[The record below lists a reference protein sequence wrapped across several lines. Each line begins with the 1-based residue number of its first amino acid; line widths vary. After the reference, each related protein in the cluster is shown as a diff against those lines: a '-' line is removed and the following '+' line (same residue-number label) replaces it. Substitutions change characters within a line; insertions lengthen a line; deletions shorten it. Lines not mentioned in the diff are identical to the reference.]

1 MQESSRWAGGE
12 RVRTAVLL
20 AAGLGDRLGPLT
32 WDRPKCLVAVDGTPI
47 LQRLVQTLDEY
58 GFERLVVVAGYK
70 AEMISDYL
78 GESFGDIAVEYIV
91 NQRFSTTNTMHSLW
105 LTRDRVDE
113 AILLI
118 ESDVVFDGE
127 LLEPLLR
134 PHRIAV
140 SRQLPWMSGSTV
152 VIDADGNVDALYS
165 PPPGVYFKH
174 CTDPEH
180 LMTVNICSLGRDT
193 WRVVRERLDRHISAG
208 HTGYFHDVVFAE
220 LIEERI
226 MTLQAV
232 LFPEDRWYEVDT
244 PADRKAAE
252 LVVARFPRT
261 VENEGAERRTRGGA
275 W

>member
-1 MQESSRWAGGE
+1 MRGDSRWVGGE
-12 RVRTAVLL
+12 RVRTAVVL

-58 GFERLVVVAGYK
+58 GIERLVVVAGYK
-70 AEMISDYL
+70 GEMIIDYL
-78 GESFGDIAVEYIV
+78 GESFGDIAIDYVV
-91 NQRFSTTNTMHSLW
+91 SRRFATTNTMYSLW
-105 LTRDRVDE
+105 LARDEVDE
-113 AILLI
+113 ATLLI
-118 ESDVVFDGE
+118 EGDVVFDGT

-134 PHRIAV
+134 PDRIAV
-140 SRQLPWMSGSTV
+140 SRQLPWMSGTTV
-152 VIDADGNVDALYS
+152 TLDSDGTVDALYS

-174 CTDPEH
+174 CTDPDH

-193 WRVVRERLDRHISAG
+193 WRVVRERLDRHIAAG

-226 MTLQAV
+226 MALQAV
-232 LFPEDRWYEVDT
+232 RFPEGRWYEVDT

-252 LVVARFPRT
+252 SVVARLPRT
-261 VENEGAERRTRGGA
+261 SENEGAARRMRGGA
-275 W
+275 R